1 MDKPLTES
9 PQLEATHAAP
19 ILLQIG
25 QIQPYEH
32 NPRHG
37 QNPEYD
43 RIKDSIRSHG
53 LDQALVITQRP
64 GATNYIVHSGGNT
77 RLLVLKELYEETGDN
92 QFSQVQCLFKPWS
105 CESDVLLAH
114 LRENDIRGSLTFIDK
129 ARAVFEARQ
138 LIEAELGV
146 DEISRKDLVNNLR
159 SNGYSISRSAISHM
173 TYAVQILLP
182 LIPQALDAGMGKHQ
196 VERIRALER
205 VARITWQR
213 YCSGDE
219 SIFDSAFST
228 LCHRY
233 DGADWNT
240 DLLQG
245 ALEAEIAGEGDTSIH
260 TVRVAFDAEFF
271 GRELLVP
278 EPEPEPIGEPEF
290 VSEPEQHEK
299 HDAQVAAPGVSENQD
314 DCKDTEIAEIL
325 QNEELEDLPA
335 SCNTEVEDPP
345 HNDLNAEPPA
355 STTEPLTTINQSA
368 PTDLKSLRSRAW
380 TLAARLAQRNGI
392 GDLVAPLSGKGL
404 GFMLRDVPDSMLAE
418 QLDDDGLS
426 QISMLWWQLA
436 ACAEMTFAPL
446 ESIVPLL
453 PANSVLRRALEEHDA
468 GLLFNSVWTL
478 DPGQTGY
485 RLWHPLNDND
495 WSDLLDLM
503 DTYRRIRHLA
513 VETGTAIWD

>member
-1 MDKPLTES
+1 MDKQLTES
-9 PQLEATHAAP
+9 PQLEAGHAIAM
-19 ILLQIG
+19 LLQIG
-25 QIQPYEH
+25 QIRPYEH
-32 NPRHG
+32 NPRHS

-53 LDQALVITQRP
+53 LDQPLVITQRP

-77 RLLVLKELYEETGDN
+77 RLLVLKELYEEIGGDL
-92 QFSQVQCLFKPWS
+92 FSQVQCLFKPWS

-138 LIEAELGV
+138 LIQEEQGV
-146 DEISRKDLVNNLR
+146 DEISRKDLVINLR

-173 TYAVQILLP
+173 TYAVQVLLP

-213 YCSGDE
+213 YCSGDG
-219 SIFDSAFST
+219 SAFGAVFGT
-228 LCHRY
+228 LCRRY
-233 DGADWNT
+233 DGSDWNT

-245 ALEAEIAGEGDTSIH
+245 ALEAEIADEGDTSIH
-260 TVRVAFDAEFF
+260 TVRVAFDAELF
-271 GRELLVP
+271 GRELVVPDPDP
-278 EPEPEPIGEPEF
+278 EPEP
-290 VSEPEQHEK
+290 VSEPEQHEN
-299 HDAQVAAPGVSENQD
+299 HDAQVTAPGVSENQD
-314 DCKDTEIAEIL
+314 DRKDSEIAEIS
-325 QNEELEDLPA
+325 QVEEVEDLPA
-335 SCNTEVEDPP
+335 SGNTEAEDPP
-345 HNDLNAEPPA
+345 HNDLDAESPA
-355 STTEPLTTINQSA
+355 STTELLTTINQSA
-368 PTDLKSLRSRAW
+368 PTDLKSLRGRAW

-513 VETGTAIWD
+513 IETGTAIWD